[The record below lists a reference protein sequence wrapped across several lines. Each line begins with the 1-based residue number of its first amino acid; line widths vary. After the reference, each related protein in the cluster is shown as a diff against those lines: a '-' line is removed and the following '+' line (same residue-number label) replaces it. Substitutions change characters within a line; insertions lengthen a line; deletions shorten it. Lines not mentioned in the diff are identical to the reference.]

1 MKKFNS
7 KSLIALACIIIS
19 VVWIYLGV
27 TKYGLWDPKTGPMSG
42 FFPTIVGGVLLLAS
56 VIYFIKSFSLGST
69 TYDKPALYL
78 MIALVVIYVASMI
91 FGFLPTLLVFYIFW
105 LKVMEKLPLKTI
117 VISTVV
123 VSAIVYGVFS
133 VWLGVPFPEGL
144 LLETILG

>member
-1 MKKFNS
+1 VKKFNS

-27 TKYGLWDPKTGPMSG
+27 TKYGLWDPKVGPMSG

-56 VIYFIKSFSLGST
+56 IIYFIKSFSLGST
-69 TYDKPALYL
+69 AYDKSALHL
-78 MIALVVIYVASMI
+78 IIGMLVIYAASMI

-105 LKVMEKLPLKTI
+105 LKVMEKLPVKTI
-117 VISTVV
+117 VISTVII
-123 VSAIVYGVFS
+123 SAIVYGVFS
-133 VWLGVPFPEGL
+133 VWLSVPFPEGL